1 MKVALITDTHFGVR
15 KGDQALHNHFE
26 NFYKN
31 IFFPYLKKNKITTII
46 HLGDLFDVRKNID
59 YWSLKWIR
67 DVFLDPIKEMNAS
80 LVVLAGNHDVFYKNT
95 NDINSPDLLLSGYD
109 NVKVISEVKTL
120 TIDNLPICF
129 IPWINSENQE
139 SVMNHLNDT
148 EATIAMGHLEIS
160 GFIAHQ
166 GYVCETGLDRE
177 IFSSKFKKTFSGHF
191 HHRNDDGKIFYLGN
205 PYQMYWN
212 DYGDTRGFHVFD
224 TSTTRTTFVKNSYC
238 FFHKIFYN
246 DTKQSY
252 YDFDVEPYKST
263 NVKLVVEQKI
273 DHVQF
278 EHLVSALQDAVVD
291 LKIIE
296 DLSET
301 KISLED
307 LNLEHEDTLTVL
319 EKCVDEYSEEYDVT
333 ALKKIMKSLY
343 KEAVS
348 IG

>member
-1 MKVALITDTHFGVR
+1 MKVAIITDTHFGVR

-31 IFFPYLKKNKITTII
+31 IFFPYLKKNNITTIL

-59 YWSLKWIR
+59 YWSLKWVR
-67 DVFLDPIKEMNAS
+67 NVFLDPIKEIGAS
-80 LVVLAGNHDVFYKNT
+80 LTVLAGNHDIFYKNT
-95 NDINSPDLLLSGYD
+95 NNINSPDLLLAGYD
-109 NVKVISEVKTL
+109 NITVISEAQTK

-129 IPWINSENQE
+129 VPWINTENYE
-139 SVMNHLNDT
+139 SVLTHIDST
-148 EATIAMGHLEIS
+148 KAKVCMGHLEIS

-177 IFSSKFKKTFSGHF
+177 IFTSKFKKTFSGHF
-191 HHRNDDGKIFYLGN
+191 HHRNDDGKVFYLGN

-212 DYGDTRGFHVFD
+212 DYADTRGFHIFD
-224 TSTTRTTFVKNSYC
+224 TETLRTSFVKNTYDY
-238 FFHKIFYN
+238 FHKIFYD

-252 YDFDVEPYKST
+252 YDFNLDKYQAT
-263 NVKLVVEQKI
+263 NVKLIVEQRT
-273 DHVQF
+273 DLTQF
-278 EHLVSALQDAVVD
+278 EHLVSNLQDITVD

-296 DLSET
+296 ELSNE
-301 KISLED
+301 KISLD
-307 LNLEHEDTLTVL
+307 DFDLEHEDTLTVL
-319 EKCVDEYSEEYDVT
+319 EKCIDEYSQEYDT
-333 ALKKIMKSLY
+333 IALKKIIKSLY